1 MAHST
6 HFIRRL
12 FLIITFLVL
21 IVWTWAQEG
30 AHAADHTTVPS
41 LVLPD
46 LITEAL
52 TKNPELV
59 AARKQ
64 WEAATNRI
72 AQARSLDDP
81 TLSVHLWNFP
91 QTFNVMQTQNSI
103 FGLSQ
108 NLPFPGKLA
117 LKSEI
122 ASRSAE
128 MTEQALRAKERELVA
143 RLKGAYYDLFLAHK
157 AIQIHRE
164 QAALLRQFVEIAN
177 AKFRTGKGSQAD
189 VLKAQVELSVLH
201 RQLPVLEQ
209 SRETAAA
216 LLNTILDRD
225 PLSPFGIPQEPSLIP
240 LDTTIDDLHHL
251 ALNTRPELRAAEL
264 AVRHSEQ
271 SRALAQRQYYPD
283 FNVMFQRF
291 QNFQANDGFGA
302 YVAMTVPFAFWT
314 KPKYDAGV
322 QEAAASVAAARAQQ
336 HQLENLTRFQVNDLL
351 AKVRASEQVA
361 RLYHTTILPQAVQNL
376 EAARAG
382 YRAGTGGFL
391 DLIDTQRAWRG
402 FQQEYYRALVE
413 REHRLAEL
421 EQVIGTALNGNS

>member
-1 MAHST
+1 MTLSIRVLLLAITVLST
-6 HFIRRL
+6 IFATGARY
-12 FLIITFLVL
+12 V
-21 IVWTWAQEG
+21 
-30 AHAADHTTVPS
+30 AHAVEQTAQLS

-46 LITEAL
+46 LIPEAL
-52 TKNPELV
+52 ARNPELV

-91 QTFNVMQTQNSI
+91 QTFNVARADNSI

-108 NLPFPGKLA
+108 NIPFPGKLA
-117 LKSEI
+117 LKGDI

-143 RLKGAYYDLFLAHK
+143 RLKQAYYDLFLAHK
-157 AIQIHRE
+157 TIQIHHE
-164 QAALLRQFVEIAN
+164 QVELLRQFVEIAN

-201 RQLPVLEQ
+201 QQLPVLEQ
-209 SRETAAA
+209 RRETAAA
-216 LLNTILDRD
+216 LLNTLLDRD
-225 PLSPFGIPQEPSLIP
+225 PLSPLGIPQEPSLTP
-240 LDTTIDDLHHL
+240 LDTTLDELHRL
-251 ALNTRPELRAAEL
+251 ALSARPELKAAEL

-302 YVAMTVPFAFWT
+302 YVAMTIPFALWT
-314 KPKYDAGV
+314 KPKHDAGV

-336 HQLENLTRFQVNDLL
+336 HTLENLTRFQVNDLL
-351 AKVRASEQVA
+351 AKVRASQQVA

-376 EAARAG
+376 EAARVG

-402 FQQEYYRALVE
+402 FQHEYYRALVE
-413 REHRLAEL
+413 REYRLAEL
-421 EQVIGTALNGNS
+421 EQVIGTDLNGNS

>member
-1 MAHST
+1 MTRS
-6 HFIRRL
+6 IRIL
-12 FLIITFLVL
+12 LLAITVL
-21 IVWTWAQEG
+21 SMTFAIYGRHVVHAVEQTAQ
-30 AHAADHTTVPS
+30 PS

-46 LITEAL
+46 LISEAL
-52 TKNPELV
+52 ARNPELA

-91 QTFNVMQTQNSI
+91 QTFNVTRADNSI

-108 NLPFPGKLA
+108 NFPFPGKLA
-117 LKSEI
+117 LKGEVAI
-122 ASRSAE
+122 RSAE
-128 MTEQALRAKERELVA
+128 MTEQALHGKERELVV
-143 RLKGAYYDLFLAHK
+143 RLKQAYYDLFLAHK
-157 AIQIHRE
+157 AIQIHHE
-164 QAALLRQFVEIAN
+164 QVELLRQFVEIAT

-201 RQLPVLEQ
+201 QQRPVLEQ
-209 SRETAAA
+209 RRETAAA
-216 LLNTILDRD
+216 LLNTLLDRD
-225 PLSPFGIPQEPSLIP
+225 PLSPLGLPQEPTLRSLNA
-240 LDTTIDDLHHL
+240 TIDDLHSL
-251 ALNTRPELRAAEL
+251 ALGARPELKAAEL
-264 AVRHSEQ
+264 AVQQSEQ

-283 FNVMFQRF
+283 FNVQFQRF

-302 YVAMTVPFAFWT
+302 YVAMTIPFSFWT

-382 YRAGTGGFL
+382 YRVGTGGFL

-402 FQQEYYRALVE
+402 FQHEYYRALVE

-421 EQVIGTALNGNS
+421 EQVIGADLNGKS

>member
-1 MAHST
+1 MTLS
-6 HFIRRL
+6 FR
-12 FLIITFLVL
+12 FLLLTIAVLSMTFATDSRHV
-21 IVWTWAQEG
+21 
-30 AHAADHTTVPS
+30 AHAIDQIAQPS
-41 LVLPD
+41 MALRD
-46 LITEAL
+46 LIHETLER
-52 TKNPELV
+52 NPELV

-64 WEAATNRI
+64 WEASSQRI
-72 AQARSLDDP
+72 VQARSLDDP
-81 TLSVHLWNFP
+81 ILSVHLWNFP
-91 QTFNVMQTQNSI
+91 QTFNVTRADNSI

-128 MTEQALRAKERELVA
+128 ITEQVLHGKERELIA
-143 RLKGAYYDLFLAHK
+143 RLKQAYYDLFLAYK
-157 AIQIHRE
+157 AIQIHHE
-164 QAALLRQFVEIAN
+164 QVELLRQFVEIAN

-201 RQLPVLEQ
+201 QHLPVLEQ
-209 SRETAAA
+209 HREIVAA
-216 LLNTILDRD
+216 LLNTLLDRN
-225 PLSPFGIPQEPSLIP
+225 PLSPLGIPQEPSLMPI
-240 LDTTIDDLHHL
+240 DTTIDDLHRL
-251 ALNTRPELRAAEL
+251 ALNARPELKAAEL
-264 AVRHSEQ
+264 AIRHSEQ

-283 FNVMFQRF
+283 FNVAFQRF

-302 YVAMTVPFAFWT
+302 YVAMTIPFAFWT

-322 QEAAASVAAARAQQ
+322 QEATASVAAARAQR
-336 HQLENLTRFQVNDLL
+336 HTLENLTRFQVNDLL

-361 RLYHTTILPQAVQNL
+361 RLYHTTILPQAVQSL

-382 YRAGTGGFL
+382 YRVGKGGFL

-413 REHRLAEL
+413 RENRLAEL
-421 EQVIGTALNGNS
+421 EQVIGTDLNGNS

>member
-1 MAHST
+1 MTRS
-6 HFIRRL
+6 IR
-12 FLIITFLVL
+12 FLLLAITVLSITFATDGRHV
-21 IVWTWAQEG
+21 V
-30 AHAADHTTVPS
+30 HAADQTAQLS
-41 LVLPD
+41 LALPD
-46 LITEAL
+46 LIPEAL
-52 TKNPELV
+52 ARNPELV

-91 QTFNVMQTQNSI
+91 QTFDVMQTQNSI

-117 LKSEI
+117 LKGEI

-143 RLKGAYYDLFLAHK
+143 RLKQAYYDLFLAHK
-157 AIQIHRE
+157 TIQIHHE
-164 QAALLRQFVEIAN
+164 QVELLRQFVEIAN
-177 AKFRTGKGSQAD
+177 AKFRTGKGSQSD
-189 VLKAQVELSVLH
+189 VLKAQVELSMLH
-201 RQLPVLEQ
+201 QQLPVLEQ
-209 SRETAAA
+209 RRETAAA
-216 LLNTILDRD
+216 LLNTLLDRD
-225 PLSPFGIPQEPSLIP
+225 PLSPLGLPQEPSLIP
-240 LDTTIDDLHHL
+240 LGTTIDDLHRL
-251 ALNTRPELRAAEL
+251 ALNARPELKAAEL

-271 SRALAQRQYYPD
+271 SRALARRQYYPD
-283 FNVMFQRF
+283 FNVQFQRF

-302 YVAMTVPFAFWT
+302 YAAMTIPFAFWA

-322 QEAAASVAAARAQQ
+322 QEAAASVEAARAQR
-336 HQLENLTRFQVNDLL
+336 HTLENLTRFQIKDLW
-351 AKVRASEQVA
+351 AKIRASEQVA
-361 RLYHTTILPQAVQNL
+361 MLYHTTILPQAVQNL
-376 EAARAG
+376 ESARAG

-402 FQQEYYRALVE
+402 FQHEYYRALVE

-421 EQVIGTALNGNS
+421 EQVIGTDLNGNS